1 MSVRRADLIA
11 SVVLFSVVAGIVG
24 PAVLRA
30 KARRDRM
37 ANMNQLKYL
46 AFAYRSFNDMH
57 PGAAAGPKRGDKAPT
72 VPPYLLPYFQQQAP
86 PMRIQAVPLA
96 VSARPDDAVVGNLSQ
111 GRSNSPGDEAK

>member
-1 MSVRRADLIA
+1 DLIA
-11 SVVLFSVVAGIVG
+11 SVVLFSGVAGIIG

-57 PGAAAGPKRGDKAPT
+57 PGAAAGPKRGDKTPT
-72 VPPYLLPYFQQQAP
+72 VPPYLLPYFQQPAP
-86 PMRIQAVPLA
+86 ARVETVPMA
-96 VSARPDDAVVGNLSQ
+96 VSGRPDEHTIVGLPQSGSGATQDAP
-111 GRSNSPGDEAK
+111 R